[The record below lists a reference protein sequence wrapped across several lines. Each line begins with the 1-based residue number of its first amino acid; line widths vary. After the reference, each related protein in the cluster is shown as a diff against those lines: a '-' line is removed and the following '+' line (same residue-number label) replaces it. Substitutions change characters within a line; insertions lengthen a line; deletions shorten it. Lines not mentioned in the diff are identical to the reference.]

1 MSITRRLALI
11 APTALALLPLACED
25 SGVSDSGQA
34 QAQLAA
40 ARTAYLEV
48 VANRPTIS
56 LPTDAASKASDDE
69 EARQIEAYLALRSQ
83 TDRALAGIANEI
95 SPLASSGNAA
105 AGLMLAE
112 VRLDQAR
119 LRMQDLLAEAKVA
132 SEARRVAL
140 ALAQAAADLNAAAA
154 ANETMQLPAAQAL
167 REAAG
172 QTRRDASSEQAK
184 IQTDRRSVERLA
196 ESIESFRRRADELN
210 ADAVELQRQA
220 TSQNPIDAYDL
231 IAEAADL
238 RRMANEM
245 AVEAAT
251 QEIAFETQGSA
262 ILALERDQL
271 RLVAKAEGEEQA
283 ATVVTEVA
291 SALASQTKILRDTA
305 TGFRNRF
312 ADEVAKIELGA
323 ESVFGQASA
332 AARGDFEAAA
342 AAARRARSS
351 GARDLQ
357 GSLDWVVVAAR
368 QGDAAVSVIEADA
381 FAAQAAFLKAMIE
394 NLPNAPE
401 ADRWRRALE
410 SASSEAATART
421 RAEETFTE
429 IADSIESL
437 PVGGGSAGT
446 LLQQEVRAALS
457 RFAQREAGETNAP
470 GRGGAMNNSNSSNS
484 GAVSAA
490 AGPPFASAEALLAFL
505 QQGGLADGNPT
516 MFDQVFAATSPAGRR
531 ALKTAAAFG
540 EVAEP
545 ARAATVEFF
554 GQPVTP
560 IAMAMSLLTPQ
571 FEGATISSDDG
582 AAAVVVTARGEFGL
596 INQDGAWMVDFD
608 GLQTMAPQLAMV
620 FQIPD
625 ATVRTMGPYFT
636 MFGQRVRDGEFASMQ
651 EARAAMQQQMVGAMG
666 AAGGAAR

>member
-25 SGVSDSGQA
+25 SGVSESGQA

-48 VANRPTIS
+48 VANRPTVS
-56 LPTDAASKASDDE
+56 LPGDAASKASDDE

-140 ALAQAAADLNAAAA
+140 ALAQAAADLNAAVA

-196 ESIESFRRRADELN
+196 ESIESFRRRADELG

-231 IAEAADL
+231 IAEAAAL

-271 RLVAKAEGEEQA
+271 RLEAKAAGDEQA
-283 ATVVTEVA
+283 AALVTEVA
-291 SALASQTKILRDTA
+291 TALAAQTRTFRQAA
-305 TGFRNRF
+305 TEIRQRL
-312 ADEVAKIELGA
+312 APAAAAIELGA
-323 ESVFGQASA
+323 
-332 AARGDFEAAA
+332 
-342 AAARRARSS
+342 
-351 GARDLQ
+351 
-357 GSLDWVVVAAR
+357 
-368 QGDAAVSVIEADA
+368 
-381 FAAQAAFLKAMIE
+381 
-394 NLPNAPE
+394 
-401 ADRWRRALE
+401 
-410 SASSEAATART
+410 
-421 RAEETFTE
+421 
-429 IADSIESL
+429 
-437 PVGGGSAGT
+437 
-446 LLQQEVRAALS
+446 
-457 RFAQREAGETNAP
+457 
-470 GRGGAMNNSNSSNS
+470 
-484 GAVSAA
+484 
-490 AGPPFASAEALLAFL
+490 
-505 QQGGLADGNPT
+505 
-516 MFDQVFAATSPAGRR
+516 
-531 ALKTAAAFG
+531 
-540 EVAEP
+540 
-545 ARAATVEFF
+545 
-554 GQPVTP
+554 
-560 IAMAMSLLTPQ
+560 
-571 FEGATISSDDG
+571 
-582 AAAVVVTARGEFGL
+582 
-596 INQDGAWMVDFD
+596 
-608 GLQTMAPQLAMV
+608 
-620 FQIPD
+620 
-625 ATVRTMGPYFT
+625 
-636 MFGQRVRDGEFASMQ
+636 
-651 EARAAMQQQMVGAMG
+651 
-666 AAGGAAR
+666 

>member
-11 APTALALLPLACED
+11 ATTALALFPLACED
-25 SGVSDSGQA
+25 SGVSESGQA

-48 VANRPTIS
+48 VANRPTMF
-56 LPTDAASKASDDE
+56 LPADAASEASDDE

-95 SPLASSGNAA
+95 SPLASGGNAA

-112 VRLDQAR
+112 VKLDQAR
-119 LRMQDLLAEAKVA
+119 LRMQDLLAEAQVA
-132 SEARRVAL
+132 SEARRTTL
-140 ALAQAAADLNAAAA
+140 ALAQAAADLDAAAK
-154 ANETMQLPAAQAL
+154 ANESMQLPAAQSL
-167 REAAG
+167 RESAG
-172 QTRRDASSEQAK
+172 QTRRAASSEQAK
-184 IQTDRRSVERLA
+184 IQTDRRSAERLA

-231 IAEAADL
+231 IAEAAEL

-251 QEIAFETQGSA
+251 QEIAFETRGSA

-271 RLVAKAEGEEQA
+271 RLEAKAEGEEQA
-283 ATVVTEVA
+283 AALVTDVVT
-291 SALASQTKILRDTA
+291 ALAAQTRTLQQAATEIRQRLVPAATA
-305 TGFRNRF
+305 
-312 ADEVAKIELGA
+312 IELGA
-323 ESVFGQASA
+323 ESAFGQASA

-342 AAARRARSS
+342 TAARRARSS

-357 GSLDWVVVAAR
+357 GSLDWIVVAAR

-381 FAAQAAFLKAMIE
+381 FAAQAAFLKALIE

-410 SASSEAATART
+410 SASSEAAAART

-429 IADSIESL
+429 IAESFESL
-437 PVGGGSAGT
+437 PVGSGSAGT
-446 LLQQEVRAALS
+446 LLQQEVQAAIS
-457 RFAQREAGETNAP
+457 RFAQREVGETNAP
-470 GRGGAMNNSNSSNS
+470 SRGTATNSGNG

-505 QQGGLADGNPT
+505 QGGGLADGNAAT
-516 MFDQVFAATSPAGRR
+516 MEQVFRATSPAGRR
-531 ALKTAAAFG
+531 MLKATMAIGQA
-540 EVAEP
+540 AEP
-545 ARAATVEFF
+545 VRAAMLETFGSSGGLDQLGGSAMPGMESARIISSDGSQATVEAD
-554 GQPVTP
+554 GQTLTLISQDGGWFADFDSMLPDGDPTQ
-560 IAMAMSLLTPQ
+560 MAMQ
-571 FEGATISSDDG
+571 AGMMEG
-582 AAAVVVTARGEFGL
+582 
-596 INQDGAWMVDFD
+596 
-608 GLQTMAPQLAMV
+608 MAKQ
-620 FQIPD
+620 
-625 ATVRTMGPYFT
+625 MGPFFI

-651 EARAAMQQQMVGAMG
+651 EALAAMQQEMIGVMG